1 MLKMYNKLK
10 EHGVSL
16 SYDTF
21 YFIYGALK
29 ELEIQEDIFNDIVF
43 IENNIKFEDSFEL
56 TPFYFLKRY
65 SAMAFL
71 LAKEHYESGRNFNIV
86 KYLLIIFKEFLD
98 SDFVEF
104 LHGKRYKKEI
114 SDTILD
120 FKYVDGSSCM
130 SLRLCRYI
138 DS

>member
-10 EHGVSL
+10 EHGVVL
-16 SYDTF
+16 SYDIF

-29 ELEIQEDIFNDIVF
+29 ELEIQEDIFDDIVF
-43 IENNIKFEDSFEL
+43 IENNINFDNNIEL

-71 LAKEHYESGRNFNIV
+71 LANEHYESGRNFNIA
-86 KYLLIIFKEFLD
+86 KYLLTVFKEFLD
-98 SDFVEF
+98 SDFVGF
-104 LHGKRYKKEI
+104 LHGKRYRKEI
-114 SDTILD
+114 SDTIVD
-120 FKYVDGSSCM
+120 FKYASGSFCM
-130 SLRLCRYI
+130 SLRLYRYT